1 MNPAYRVPV
10 DKLPFRDRFT
20 SQENATSTPI
30 TEMVANSLITS
41 HRDSAKINTGKV
53 TVSGMAWDGGYGVN
67 SVQVSTDGSKT
78 WTSAK
83 LGQDLGR
90 FAFRPWSFDFAA
102 KKGKNTVMVNATNKL
117 GQSQTS
123 ELIFNPA
130 GYHNNVMQNITLNA

>member
-67 SVQVSTDGSKT
+67 SVQVSTDGSK
-78 WTSAK
+78 
-83 LGQDLGR
+83 QDLGR
-90 FAFRPWSFDFAA
+90 FAFRPWSFDFTA